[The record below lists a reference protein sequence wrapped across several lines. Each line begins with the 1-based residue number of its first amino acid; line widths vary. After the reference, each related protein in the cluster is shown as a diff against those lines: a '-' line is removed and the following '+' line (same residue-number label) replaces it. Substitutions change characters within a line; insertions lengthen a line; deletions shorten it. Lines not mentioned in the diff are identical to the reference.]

1 MHFKW
6 GGKMKKIL
14 CFGINFIL
22 STIIFFCVSGCS
34 KAFGKTSSGSTD
46 SAPMA
51 FSTTENAVDNPE
63 LEKLDSVL
71 SNMSERF
78 LATFSIPQGGEEIF
92 LADLRKVLESEKDFS
107 SDDISPFFLVD
118 KKNFLP
124 ENYVPKNMISL
135 KKNDLYAITKN
146 TLALRKEAYDALN
159 RLAAA
164 AKADGVTLTVG
175 STYRSYEYQKNLFD
189 YWVRVDGLEE
199 AERESS
205 RPGTSQHQLGLVL
218 DFAPIEDE
226 FAETKAGKWAEKNAA
241 KYGWSLS
248 FPKGYED
255 VTGYRWESWHFRY
268 VGIPAVQFQAKYFG
282 DVQQFMIEFI
292 NAWKHWEN

>member
-1 MHFKW
+1 
-6 GGKMKKIL
+6 MKKIL

-22 STIIFFCVSGCS
+22 SAIIFFCVSGCS
-34 KAFGKTSSGSTD
+34 KAFGKNSSGSTD

-51 FSTTENAVDNPE
+51 FSSAENAADNPE

-78 LATFSIPQGGEEIF
+78 LATFSIPRGGEEIF

-146 TLALRKEAYDALN
+146 TLSLRKEAYDALN

-226 FAETKAGKWAEKNAA
+226 FAETKAGKWAAENAA

-268 VGIPAVQFQAKYFG
+268 VGLPAVRFQAKYFG
-282 DVQQFMIEFI
+282 DVQQFMLEFI
-292 NAWKHWEN
+292 DAWKHWEN

>member
-1 MHFKW
+1 
-6 GGKMKKIL
+6 MKKIL

>member
-1 MHFKW
+1 M
-6 GGKMKKIL
+6 
-14 CFGINFIL
+14 
-22 STIIFFCVSGCS
+22 SAIIFFGVSGCS
-34 KAFGKTSSGSTD
+34 KAFGKTSFGSTD

-51 FSTTENAVDNPE
+51 FSSAENAADNPE

-71 SNMSERF
+71 SNMNERF
-78 LATFSIPQGGEEIF
+78 RATFSIPKGGEEIF

-118 KKNFLP
+118 KNNFLP
-124 ENYVPKNMISL
+124 ENYVPKNMIPL

-248 FPKGYED
+248 FLKGYED

-282 DVQQFMIEFI
+282 DVQQFMLEFI

>member
-1 MHFKW
+1 
-6 GGKMKKIL
+6 MKKVL

-22 STIIFFCVSGCS
+22 SAIIFFGVSGCS
-34 KAFGKTSSGSTD
+34 KAFGKTGSGSTD
-46 SAPMA
+46 SAPMV
-51 FSTTENAVDNPE
+51 FSNAENAVANPE

-92 LADLRKVLESEKDFS
+92 LSDLRKVLESEKDFS

-124 ENYVPKNMISL
+124 ENYVPKNMIPL

-218 DFAPIEDE
+218 DFAPIEDA

-282 DVQQFMIEFI
+282 DVQQFMLEFI
-292 NAWKHWEN
+292 DAWKHWEN

>member
-22 STIIFFCVSGCS
+22 SAIIFFCVSGCS
-34 KAFGKTSSGSTD
+34 KAFGKNSSGSTD

-51 FSTTENAVDNPE
+51 FSSAENAADNPE

-78 LATFSIPQGGEEIF
+78 LATFSIPRGGEEIF

-146 TLALRKEAYDALN
+146 TLSLRKEAYDALN

-226 FAETKAGKWAEKNAA
+226 FAETKAGKWAAENAA

-268 VGIPAVQFQAKYFG
+268 VGLPAVRFQAKYFG
-282 DVQQFMIEFI
+282 DVQQFMLEFI
-292 NAWKHWEN
+292 DAWKHWEN

>member
-1 MHFKW
+1 
-6 GGKMKKIL
+6 MKKVL
-14 CFGINFIL
+14 CFGMNFIL
-22 STIIFFCVSGCS
+22 SAIIFFDASGCS

-51 FSTTENAVDNPE
+51 FSNAENAADNPE

-71 SNMSERF
+71 SNMNERF
-78 LATFSIPQGGEEIF
+78 RATFSIPKGGEEIF

-146 TLALRKEAYDALN
+146 TLSLRKEAYDALN

-226 FAETKAGKWAEKNAA
+226 FAETKAGKWAEENAA

-268 VGIPAVQFQAKYFG
+268 VGIPTVQFQAKYFG

>member
-1 MHFKW
+1 
-6 GGKMKKIL
+6 MKKIL
-14 CFGINFIL
+14 YFGMNFIL
-22 STIIFFCVSGCS
+22 SAIIFFCVSGCS
-34 KAFGKTSSGSTD
+34 KAFGKNSSGSTD

-51 FSTTENAVDNPE
+51 FSSAENAADNPE

-78 LATFSIPQGGEEIF
+78 LATFSIPKGGEEIF

-124 ENYVPKNMISL
+124 ENYVPKNMIPL

-164 AKADGVTLTVG
+164 AKSDGVTLTVG

-226 FAETKAGKWAEKNAA
+226 FAETKAGKWAEENAA

-282 DVQQFMIEFI
+282 DVQQFMIEFV

>member
-1 MHFKW
+1 
-6 GGKMKKIL
+6 MKKIL
-14 CFGINFIL
+14 CFGINFIF
-22 STIIFFCVSGCS
+22 SAIIFFCVSGCS

-51 FSTTENAVDNPE
+51 FSSAENAADNPE

-124 ENYVPKNMISL
+124 ENYVPKNMIPL

-164 AKADGVTLTVG
+164 AKSDGVTLTVG

-226 FAETKAGKWAEKNAA
+226 FAETKAGKWAEENAA

-282 DVQQFMIEFI
+282 DVQQFMLEFI

>member
-1 MHFKW
+1 
-6 GGKMKKIL
+6 MKKVL

-22 STIIFFCVSGCS
+22 STIIFFGASGCS

-51 FSTTENAVDNPE
+51 FSNAENAVANPE

-78 LATFSIPQGGEEIF
+78 QATFSIPQGGEEIF

-146 TLALRKEAYDALN
+146 TLSLRKEAYDALN

-175 STYRSYEYQKNLFD
+175 STYRSY
-189 YWVRVDGLEE
+189 
-199 AERESS
+199 
-205 RPGTSQHQLGLVL
+205 
-218 DFAPIEDE
+218 
-226 FAETKAGKWAEKNAA
+226 
-241 KYGWSLS
+241 
-248 FPKGYED
+248 
-255 VTGYRWESWHFRY
+255 
-268 VGIPAVQFQAKYFG
+268 
-282 DVQQFMIEFI
+282 
-292 NAWKHWEN
+292 

>member
-14 CFGINFIL
+14 YFGINFIL
-22 STIIFFCVSGCS
+22 SAIIFFGVSGCS
-34 KAFGKTSSGSTD
+34 KAFGKTSSGSAQTSFS
-46 SAPMA
+46 SA
-51 FSTTENAVDNPE
+51 ENAVANPE

-92 LADLRKVLESEKDFS
+92 LSDLRKVLESEKDFS

-124 ENYVPKNMISL
+124 ENYVPKNMIPL

-268 VGIPAVQFQAKYFG
+268 VGISAVQFQAKYFG
-282 DVQQFMIEFI
+282 DVQQFMIEFV